1 MKPGVLVI
9 SHGSRD
15 ADWVALVDEAV
26 DSVRRPAGMPV
37 VSSFLEIVEG
47 RLIQDGVDAL
57 EADGVTHIYVLP
69 LFVSSGSTHVDD
81 IAQAFGQPA
90 AAYREG
96 ELEPF
101 TVREAS
107 VTVGRP
113 IDDDPVIAEIVYGNV
128 RELSVAPERETLLLV
143 AHGSREKGLNRVWR
157 TGMMRLAER
166 VRALGGFKRAEIATL
181 LPDQAACV
189 MKALTRRR
197 AAGSGASGSEAGE
210 VAGSGVGGTEAGAD
224 SGNGGEAVLV
234 APLFL
239 SRGYF
244 TSTVIPGRLAGFDY
258 RYNGRALLPN
268 PHISRWMERQIGEWL
283 ADMEAR

>member
-157 TGMMRLAER
+157 TGMTRLAER

-197 AAGSGASGSEAGE
+197 A
-210 VAGSGVGGTEAGAD
+210 GVGAD
-224 SGNGGEAVLV
+224 SGDGGEAVLV

-244 TSTVIPGRLAGFDY
+244 TNTVIPGRLAGFDY

-268 PHISRWMERQIGEWL
+268 PYISRWIERQIGEWL
-283 ADMEAR
+283 TDIEAR

>member
-15 ADWVALVDEAV
+15 PDWVALVDEAV
-26 DSVRRPAGMPV
+26 DAVRRPADLPV

-47 RLIQDGVDAL
+47 RLIQDGINAL

-81 IAQAFGQPA
+81 IGQAFGRAP

-96 ELEPF
+96 EMEPF
-101 TVREAS
+101 AVKRAA
-107 VTVGRP
+107 VAFGKP

-128 RELSVAPERETLLLV
+128 RELSVEPERETLLLV

-157 TGMMRLAER
+157 TGMSRLAER
-166 VRALGGFKRAEIATL
+166 VRVLGGFKRAEIATL

-189 MKALTRRR
+189 MKALTGRR
-197 AAGSGASGSEAGE
+197 ADAAA
-210 VAGSGVGGTEAGAD
+210 
-224 SGNGGEAVLV
+224 AVLV

-244 TSTVIPGRLAGFDY
+244 TSKVIPGRLEGFDY
-258 RYNGRALLPN
+258 RYNGHALLPN
-268 PHISRWMERQIGEWL
+268 RCISRWMERQIGEWL
-283 ADMEAR
+283 TELEAGGLGIDGDFGYDESNRSS